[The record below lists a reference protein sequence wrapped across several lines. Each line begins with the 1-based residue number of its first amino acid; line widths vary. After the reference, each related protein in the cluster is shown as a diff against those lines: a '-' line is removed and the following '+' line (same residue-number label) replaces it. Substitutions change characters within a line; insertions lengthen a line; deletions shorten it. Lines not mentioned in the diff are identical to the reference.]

1 MDIKE
6 YIASGILESYALGF
20 ASDQE
25 RREVECLSSIYPEL
39 KEELITVQQS
49 LEAYAQTI
57 AVTPPVGLKE
67 TILSA
72 IKEVPQEKTHSLKV
86 VPAESKEAV
95 QETAKIVRMD
105 RYLKVG
111 IAASFVL
118 LVGIGVLYQ
127 STSRTNRELRT
138 ELAAVQTKVDTE
150 YKNQIASLKDS
161 LSLNASREELLLA
174 DATREIILA
183 GTEVSPLSKARV
195 FWNEEQERFMLISDD
210 LPSPVSG
217 KQYQLWA
224 IADGKPVDLGVL
236 DKTSKMTTPKAI
248 SLAKIQAFA
257 ITLEKDG
264 GSPVPTMDQ
273 MYVVGSI

>member
-86 VPAESKEAV
+86 VPVESKDAV

>member
-39 KEELITVQQS
+39 KEELVGIQQS
-49 LEAYAQTI
+49 LESYAETI
-57 AVTPPVGLKE
+57 AVAPPPSLKE
-67 TILSA
+67 NILAA
-72 IKEVPQEKTHSLKV
+72 IKDVPQEKEHVLKI
-86 VPAESKEAV
+86 VPPKSEKTEEPA
-95 QETAKIVRMD
+95 AKIVRMD

-111 IAASFVL
+111 IAASLVL

-127 STSRTNRELRT
+127 STARSNRELRT
-138 ELAAVQTKVDTE
+138 ELASVQTKIDTE
-150 YKNQIASLKDS
+150 YKDQLASLKDS
-161 LSLNASREELLLA
+161 LSLNASREQLILA
-174 DATREIILA
+174 DGTKEILLA
-183 GTEVSPLSKARV
+183 GTDVSPLSKARV
-195 FWNEEQERFMLISDD
+195 FWNEEQEQFMLVSDD
-210 LPSPVSG
+210 LPTPISG

-224 IADGKPVDLGVL
+224 IADGTPVDLGVL
-236 DKTSKMTTPKAI
+236 DKTAKTTVPKEI
-248 SLAKIQAFA
+248 SLANIQAFA

-264 GSPVPTMDQ
+264 GSPTPTLDQ

>member
-39 KEELITVQQS
+39 KEELSSIQLS
-49 LEAYAQTI
+49 LEAYAETV
-57 AVTPPVGLKE
+57 AVTPPPALKE
-67 TILSA
+67 NILAA
-72 IKEVPQEKTHSLKV
+72 IKSIPQEKEHILKV
-86 VPAESKEAV
+86 VPMEAKQTV
-95 QETAKIVRMD
+95 EPEAKIVRMD

-111 IAASFVL
+111 IAASLVL

-127 STSRTNRELRT
+127 STSRSNRELRT
-138 ELAAVQTKVDTE
+138 ELASVQTKVDSE
-150 YKNQIASLKDS
+150 YKNQLASLKDS

-174 DATREIILA
+174 DATKEIILA
-183 GTEVSPLSKARV
+183 GTDISPLSKARV
-195 FWNEEQERFMLISDD
+195 FWNEEQERFMLVSDD
-210 LPSPVSG
+210 LPSPESG

-236 DKTSKMTTPKAI
+236 DKNSKMTVPKDI

-264 GSPVPTMDQ
+264 GSPAPTMEQ